1 MPRSNSRRHFLG
13 GLGGIIAAGL
23 AQPATASLTAP
34 ADRTILGPPRALTFD
49 NIHTG
54 ERAQIEYWAD
64 GRYLSDGLSAVNAIL
79 RDYRNGEV
87 HAIEPRLLDLLHRLR
102 TTIGSGSP
110 FQVISGYR
118 SPATNAMLRATGHGA
133 ASKSLHMK
141 GWAIDI
147 RLADCELT
155 HLRDAALGMRG
166 GGVGFYPL
174 DNFVHVDVGPVRRW

>member
-1 MPRSNSRRHFLG
+1 MTRSNSRRHFLG

-23 AQPATASLTAP
+23 AQPATASLIAP
-34 ADRTILGPPRALTFD
+34 AYRTGLGAPRTLAFN

-54 ERAQIEYWAD
+54 EAARIEYWAD
-64 GRYLSDGLSAVNAIL
+64 GKYLSDGLSAANTIL

-87 HAIEPRLLDLLHRLR
+87 HPIEPRLLDLVH
-102 TTIGSGSP
+102 TVQKAVGSQSP
-110 FQVISGYR
+110 VQVISGYR

-147 RLADCELT
+147 RLADCDLV
-155 HLRDAALGMRG
+155 HLRDAALNLRG
-166 GGVGFYPL
+166 GGVGYYPV
-174 DNFVHVDVGPVRRW
+174 DNFVHIDVGPVRRW